1 MKPTHNHRLHQVSQT
16 SSLPNAGRRLVRVLG
31 VCALLGGVWA
41 ATAQARP
48 NALKDTTA
56 QTASKAAPTPTSK
69 LPNPTN
75 HQPTQPAK
83 ARAQK
88 SVKLNDAVVDA
99 INTQASAPSPL
110 PNGSATRYDVTGDDT
125 EGSGDEMDGGD
136 VDLSNVHVTDSN
148 APNIIPS
155 ASVPMDASV
164 PDVGAAGEVALGA
177 IAPTTVAKFVK
188 VVDTIRQQYVRNTSD
203 DGIFANAIN
212 GMLTGLDP
220 YSEYLDAQAFDNLRL
235 FTDGDVGSI
244 GVTASFHPNDK
255 MWILDE
261 VLPNSPAARA
271 GILRNFYLHQINDIK
286 LSDEQTQQDIE
297 QLLSGIAGSQVRLV
311 VSDKG
316 RRKQTV
322 TVQRSLVQQQP
333 IAAQWVDGV
342 AVVHIP
348 VFQNTT
354 GQQLMAALANL
365 PQPFS
370 ALVIDIRNNPGGVL
384 SAASDVASL
393 FMQDKPVAQVRKQQQ
408 LQEHVMTHGQMQ
420 FADMPLAIVQNR
432 YSASAAEVL
441 ASSLQENARAT
452 VFGETSYGKGSI
464 QSIVPLGDNTAV
476 KLTVAHYYSGQ
487 GKTIDGVGVKP
498 NIELQGAETDWQAQ
512 VLAWLKQQ
520 PPTKVYRVQLP
531 NAPQQF

>member
-1 MKPTHNHRLHQVSQT
+1 MKPSQTNLVYQPSRVVSQ
-16 SSLPNAGRRLVRVLG
+16 SNAARLSVLALALG
-31 VCALLGGVWA
+31 ALLGGVWV

-48 NALKDTTA
+48 NLPSLNASTDTATA
-56 QTASKAAPTPTSK
+56 KTATKSPQAGT
-69 LPNPTN
+69 
-75 HQPTQPAK
+75 
-83 ARAQK
+83 QK

-99 INTQASAPSPL
+99 INIQASTPQPL
-110 PNGSATRYDVTGDDT
+110 PTGAPTRYDVTGEDMA
-125 EGSGDEMDGGD
+125 GSGDEMDGGD
-136 VDLSNVHVTDSN
+136 VEVPNAQMGDIN
-148 APNIIPS
+148 APNSIPS
-155 ASVPMDASV
+155 ASLPMDASV
-164 PDVGAAGEVALGA
+164 PDIGATGNVALGA

-188 VVDTIRQQYVRNTSD
+188 VVDTIRQQYVRSTSD
-203 DGIFANAIN
+203 EGIFADAID

-244 GVTASFHPNDK
+244 GVTARFHPDDK
-255 MWILDE
+255 MWVFDE
-261 VLPNSPAARA
+261 VLPNSPAARV

-286 LSDEQTQQDIE
+286 LSDEQTQQDID

-316 RRKQTV
+316 RRKHTV

-333 IAAQWVDGV
+333 IAAQWIDGV

-393 FMQDKPVAQVRKQQQ
+393 FMQDKPVVQVHKQQQ
-408 LQEHVMTHGQMQ
+408 LQEQVMTHGQVQ
-420 FADMPLAIVQNR
+420 FADMPLVIVQNR

-452 VFGETSYGKGSI
+452 IFGETSYGKGSI

-487 GKTIDGVGVKP
+487 GKKIDGVGVKP
-498 NIELQGAETDWQAQ
+498 DIALTSAETDWQTQ
-512 VLAWLKQQ
+512 VLDWLKQQ
-520 PPTKVYRVQLP
+520 KPTKVYRVQIP
-531 NAPQQF
+531 VAPQQF